1 MVSSGLIALI
11 AATTDE
17 EGGAVATVGST
28 PGQGCASGAAPGA
41 RAKVILDC
49 VGPSLAFVSTPL
61 GTGSGILIDGRYV
74 ITNAH
79 VVDPFG
85 AVDLVFGETEHHR
98 DVEVVSVDLSA
109 DLALVGP
116 VDTKRTP
123 LPIADYDRLQRGD
136 DVYLVGY
143 PGEVDEE
150 PQATISRGI
159 LSRTRKARGY
169 NLTFLQ
175 TDAAIGG
182 GQSGGALVDDQG
194 QVVGVSGFSF
204 AEDFALALSGRDTR
218 RAIRHMQGDE
228 TPSYQPFPEGGSK
241 SGEFDLA
248 DTEAYQVL
256 TLRTGRRSEQ
266 VELTLPA
273 EARPAVY
280 ATDLN
285 GEEIFFQNQEAID
298 AATEAG
304 EDVDDEEVDAPAAPG
319 LFEFE
324 VPPDTFAVI
333 LVSTRVPEG
342 AHMAYSANVELGRYD
357 DTDENSPLVV
367 GDRVTGVIDSLE
379 GAGDTYLID
388 LAEGEAIE
396 IFAGSATGDV
406 GYAVR
411 EPGQTGEDAT
421 YVDDSG
427 EGLFGTDARDVYEA
441 ETSGVHRITVYSADG
456 SGTGYVLEVLAG

>member
-1 MVSSGLIALI
+1 MVSSALIALI
-11 AATTDE
+11 ASASD
-17 EGGAVATVGST
+17 EGGGHAATRAVATTG
-28 PGQGCASGAAPGA
+28 GCASKAAPGT

-61 GTGSGILIDGRYV
+61 GTGSGILVEGRYV

-79 VVDPFG
+79 VVAPFA
-85 AVDLVFGETEHHR
+85 AVDLVFGETEHHPN
-98 DVEVVSVDLSA
+98 VEVVGVDLSA
-109 DLALVGP
+109 DLAMVGP
-116 VDTKRTP
+116 VDTKRKP
-123 LPIADYDRLQRGD
+123 LTVADYDRLQRGD

-169 NLTFLQ
+169 GLTFLQ

-204 AEDFALALSGRDTR
+204 AEEFALALSGRDTR
-218 RAIRHMQGDE
+218 RAIRHMQSEE
-228 TPSYQPFPEGGSK
+228 TPPYHPFPEDGSK

-256 TLRTGRRSEQ
+256 TLHTGRRAQ
-266 VELTLPA
+266 RVELNLAPET
-273 EARPAVY
+273 RPAVY

-285 GEEIFFQNQEAID
+285 GEEVFFQNQEAVE

-304 EDVDDEEVDAPAAPG
+304 EDLDTAQVDAPVAPG
-319 LFEFE
+319 LFGFE
-324 VPPDTFAVI
+324 VPPETFAVI

-342 AHMAYSANVELGRYD
+342 AHMAYSANVGLGRYD
-357 DTDENSPLVV
+357 DTDENSPLAV
-367 GDRVTGVIDSLE
+367 GDRVTGVIDPLE
-379 GAGDTYLID
+379 GAGDTYLVE
-388 LAEGEAIE
+388 LEEGEAID

-406 GYAVR
+406 GYEVR
-411 EPGQTGEDAT
+411 EPGQTGKDAT

-427 EGLFGTDARDVYEA
+427 LGLFGADARDVYEA
-441 ETSGVHRITVYSADG
+441 KTSGVHRITVYSADG
-456 SGTGYVLEVLAG
+456 SGTGYVLEVLPA